1 MSMTHQVQTYLE
13 TTTDI
18 RAGCCERAA
27 EFFGIGSRHICRRLR
42 QEGTT
47 FAELMDQERKRR
59 VDALLGRNRQA
70 DVYLVKKAAG
80 WMGTASVTRAM
91 HRWYN
96 STLPERRAQQ

>member
-1 MSMTHQVQTYLE
+1 MSMTNQVQAYLE

-27 EFFGIGSRHICRRLR
+27 EFFGVGICVIRRRLR

-47 FAELMDQERKRR
+47 FANLMDAERKRR
-59 VDALLGRNRQA
+59 VDALLQRNRHA
-70 DVYLVKKAAG
+70 DQYSVKKAAG